1 MTFPEF
7 LRAQVAKMRA
17 IEPKPFEQTAIEKSR
32 EPIVGYRVWKL
43 KVLDAKIDLTPTV
56 YNPAGMDIS
65 IGGRRTATLT
75 SANQETEWPFRK
87 ALERDEIRNMGIHA
101 VKDGSYVEHLWHS
114 YSADVAGS
122 VYLWG
127 EVKEHTQGYLAEFA
141 YPKELWMPEATDPL
155 LIMELEENYGITV
168 KLRADLVKHE
178 PMPIQQFPAS
188 ACQGTY
194 GHTVAAN
201 AAMYYPNFSAA
212 AYAQM
217 QQNAMA
223 AQQAQM
229 QAMTNAQL
237 DILMYAT
244 QPKMLKPGSIV
255 SVQSDGIVPLP

>member
-1 MTFPEF
+1 MNWSLNQLGLSKGHVPSPP
-7 LRAQVAKMRA
+7 
-17 IEPKPFEQTAIEKSR
+17 ICI

-43 KVLDAKIDLTPTV
+43 KMLDAKIDSTPTV
-56 YNPAGMDIS
+56 FNPAGMDVS

-75 SANQETEWPFRK
+75 SANQEAEWPFRK

-141 YPKELWMPEATDPL
+141 YPKELWMPEETDPM
-155 LIMELEENYGITV
+155 LIMELEENYGVPV

-178 PMPIQQFPAS
+178 SMPIQQLPAS

-194 GHTVAAN
+194 VYTAAAN
-201 AAMYYPNFSAA
+201 QAMYYPQISAA
-212 AYAQM
+212 GYAQM

-223 AQQAQM
+223 AQQLQY
-229 QAMTNAQL
+229 QAMTYNQ
-237 DILMYAT
+237 IKST
-244 QPKMLKPGSIV
+244 QYSGQAMIIGPG
-255 SVQSDGIVPLP
+255 QFLPLP